1 MAMLSRCDSAG
12 AGGARARRVVEG
24 SVMLKKHLRRIALAC
39 ACAAA
44 LLSCSSGAADA
55 DGLVIPFYIAGNRRI
70 VLNATANEVEG
81 RFLFD
86 TGAMLSLVCDDRR
99 RFNFGRSVILLG
111 ERVPVYAMRRIL
123 FEGGEL
129 RPRARLTTVNR
140 QLNPYLRVSNFA
152 GILGNDIFDGYWV
165 ELSFSRREI
174 VLHREKPGRFDGASH
189 APLGVGWDGGL
200 HTLFFM
206 LIDIDG
212 REFPFL
218 VDTGAPRAFYFPRN
232 VAAGVYPGYLTRV
245 SRPFTEVREYY
256 LLTAGAVSFMDR
268 TYVDKTIFTDSFVA
282 ARSGGRESRNYVGIM
297 GMGILMHY
305 DLLFDYRSLREG
317 RSAGMYFKPINNLEE
332 GGHGFFSVFG
342 REPELTEMPGAGFL
356 LVPCCHSSPAV
367 LRGLEVADIL
377 PGSPAHD
384 ALGLRRGDKIA
395 SVNGQAVAR
404 PMLGLALGLLASGEA
419 EEVTVV
425 NETWDG
431 ERPLGAGR

>member
-1 MAMLSRCDSAG
+1 
-12 AGGARARRVVEG
+12 
-24 SVMLKKHLRRIALAC
+24 MLKKHLRRIALAC

-44 LLSCSSGAADA
+44 LLSCSSGAADG

-86 TGAMLSLVCDDRR
+86 TGSTLSLVRDGGY
-99 RFNFGRSVILLG
+99 RFNFGRAI
-111 ERVPVYAMRRIL
+111 
-123 FEGGEL
+123 FFGGEL
-129 RPRARLTTVNR
+129 QPLYTLRSLLFGEEGFRPRSRLVTR
-140 QLNPYLRVSNFA
+140 HRLHNPYLRVSNFA

-174 VLHREKPGRFDGASH
+174 VLHREKPGHFDGASH
-189 APLGVGWDGGL
+189 APLGVGREDGGL

-206 LIDIDG
+206 PIDIDG
-212 REFPFL
+212 VEFPFL
-218 VDTGAPRAFYFPRN
+218 VDTGAPRALHFPRN
-232 VAAGVYPGYLTRV
+232 VAAGRYPGDLARV
-245 SRPFTEVREYY
+245 SRPFTEVGEYY

-268 TYVDKTIFTDSFVA
+268 TYVDKTMFTDSLVA
-282 ARSGGRESRNYVGIM
+282 ARVGGHEPFNYVGIM
-297 GMGILMHY
+297 GMGIMMHY
-305 DLLFDYRSLREG
+305 DFLFDYRNLREG

-342 REPELTEMPGAGFL
+342 REPTLTEMPGAGFL
-356 LVPCCHSSPAV
+356 LVPCCHSSPVV

-384 ALGLRRGDKIA
+384 ELGLRRGDTITG
-395 SVNGQAVAR
+395 VNGRPVAR
-404 PMLGLALGLLASGEA
+404 PMLEFALGLLASGEA